1 MHRRRTAGN
10 RTAFEGRCDIV
21 SFNVN
26 FWYNKSEPNRLDKDL
41 VSVNISQQSC
51 VFKQSSS
58 IMSPTLIL
66 QYANDSSASR
76 YFRCNYIT
84 IGDPINRNY
93 FVEEINILAN
103 KLVEFRCRIDVL
115 TTYKDAIR
123 ANKAIIQRQE
133 TNWNLYLNDGSFKI
147 YQNPMVVTKVFPN
160 GFPTPKY
167 FLTVAGGLS
176 T

>member
-1 MHRRRTAGN
+1 M
-10 RTAFEGRCDIV
+10 

-26 FWYNKSEPNRLDKDL
+26 FWYNKSDPVRLDKDL
-41 VSVNISQQSC
+41 VSLNISQQDC

-58 IMSPTLIL
+58 IMNPTLIL
-66 QYANDSSASR
+66 QYSNESSAGR

-84 IGDPINRNY
+84 IGEPINRNY
-93 FVEEINILAN
+93 FVEEKTVLAN
-103 KLVEFRCRIDVL
+103 KLIEFVCKIDVL

-123 ANKAIIQRQE
+123 ANKAIVQRQE

-147 YQNPMVVTKVFPN
+147 YQNPQVVTKVFSA
-160 GFPTPKY
+160 GFPALKY

-176 T
+176 S